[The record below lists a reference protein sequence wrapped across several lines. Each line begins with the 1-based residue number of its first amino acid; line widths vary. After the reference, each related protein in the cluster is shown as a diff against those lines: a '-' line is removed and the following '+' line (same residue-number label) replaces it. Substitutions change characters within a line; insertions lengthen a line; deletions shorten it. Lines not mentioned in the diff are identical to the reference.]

1 MEAIGVASIMP
12 FIGLVAN
19 DGLVDN
25 QSYIKPLYDFID
37 PDSYAEFIIVVGIL
51 VIVIIALSTIVR
63 TITLTKTLN
72 FIFIKE
78 AQLSHQMLNALLK
91 VNYLSLIEYKRDE
104 IKKIIFSDVN
114 KVVVHVMQPALIIFS
129 NSMAIL
135 IILLMLLLI
144 QPMVTLIITSICVLY
159 FSATYRIIRKKLTI
173 IGQEKFVSDR
183 GRFNV
188 LENALSDIK
197 MLKIEK
203 KYGRLSRYFEGYA
216 SLYAINYARGQVL
229 AQLPR
234 YFLELLLF
242 GGIVGLIVLVSMNN
256 AINLSE
262 ILPYLAI
269 FAFAGYKM
277 MPAINNIFYNLSTL
291 RYSVPSLDE
300 YDNKYKQILS
310 LESDGEG
317 EGEVGNTI
325 IDLNFKRLELR
336 DILFEFS
343 EGSPVLRNLDLEI
356 NQSEMICFAGKSGSG
371 KTSLLDII
379 AGLISPSGGGIFIN
393 GIASGPEELR
403 SWQNKIAYVPQTP
416 VFFGG
421 TVESNIH
428 GYDTNVSQQALQEII
443 RTVCLEDFITQD
455 PDGLTKDIGDF
466 GAKLSGGQKQRLA
479 LARALAKNPSVL
491 LLDEATS
498 ALDLKTE
505 KQILCNLASLENVT
519 VIMIAHRKECMKI
532 CDTVYELDGGRLKKI
547 YVD

>member
-12 FIGLVAN
+12 FIGLVA
-19 DGLVDN
+19 DDSLVDN
-25 QSYIKPLYDFID
+25 QAYIKALYNIIG
-37 PDSYAEFIIVVGIL
+37 PDSYVDFIIIVGIL
-51 VIVIIALSTIVR
+51 VIVIISLSTIIR

-78 AQLSHQMLNALLK
+78 AQLSHQMLSALLK

-135 IILLMLLLI
+135 IILLMLFLI
-144 QPMVTLIITSICVLY
+144 QPVVTLIISSICVFY
-159 FSATYRIIRKKLTI
+159 FSTIYMIIRKKLTV
-173 IGQEKFVSDR
+173 IGREKFESDR

-197 MLKIEK
+197 MLKIERN
-203 KYGRLSRYFEGYA
+203 YVRLSRYFETYA
-216 SLYAINYARGQVL
+216 SHYAINYAKGQVF

-234 YFLELLLF
+234 YLLELLLF
-242 GGIVGLIVLVSMNN
+242 GGIVGLIVLVSMND
-256 AINLSE
+256 AIKLSE

-269 FAFAGYKM
+269 FAFAGYKI
-277 MPAINNIFYNLSTL
+277 MPSINNIFYNLSTL
-291 RYSVPSLDE
+291 RYSVPSLAE
-300 YDNKYKQILS
+300 YENKYKKILS
-310 LESDGEG
+310 LEPDVED
-317 EGEVGNTI
+317 EVGDTI
-325 IDLNFKRLELR
+325 NDLDFEKLELR
-336 DILFEFS
+336 NILHEFI
-343 EGSPVLRNLDLEI
+343 EGSPVLSNLDLEI
-356 NQSEMICFAGKSGSG
+356 NRSEMICFSGKSGSG

-379 AGLISPSGGGIFIN
+379 AGLISPTGGKLLIN
-393 GIASGPEELR
+393 GVASKPDNLR
-403 SWQNKIAYVPQTP
+403 LWQNKIAYVPQTP

-421 TVESNIH
+421 TLKSNIN
-428 GYDTNVSQQALQEII
+428 GYDTNVSQKDMQNII
-443 RTVCLEDFITQD
+443 QLVCLEDLIAQD
-455 PDGLTKDIGDF
+455 NDGLLKDIGDF

-505 KQILCNLASLENVT
+505 KKILSNLAMLENVT

-532 CDTVYELDGGRLKKI
+532 SDTVYHLDRGRLSKI